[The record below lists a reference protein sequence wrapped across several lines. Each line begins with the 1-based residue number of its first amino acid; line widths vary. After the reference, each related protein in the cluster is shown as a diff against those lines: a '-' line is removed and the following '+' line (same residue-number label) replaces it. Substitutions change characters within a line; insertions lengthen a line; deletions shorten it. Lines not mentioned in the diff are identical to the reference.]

1 MDLTPKSKLRAQT
14 LTHWQDYWSAQEL
27 GPNTSNGHCD
37 YRISA
42 LSFGLPWGLSGKES
56 ACNAGDTGEM
66 GLIPASGSSLGG
78 WHGQPAPLFL
88 QENPM
93 DRGAWRATAHRVAT
107 SRTGLK
113 RLSAAQHRPLS
124 SGGWCHQLVVGWP
137 LHGVVPTCTPLSALC
152 WFLISFHP

>member
-1 MDLTPKSKLRAQT
+1 MTPKSKLRAQT

-93 DRGAWRATAHRVAT
+93 DRGAWRATAHRVAK

-113 RLSAAQHRPLS
+113 RLSGYACTSSNCLSHTHLSAPPDFPWLFPSLS
-124 SGGWCHQLVVGWP
+124 SFAP
-137 LHGVVPTCTPLSALC
+137 RSAPGPSL
-152 WFLISFHP
+152 PAR